1 MKKLH
6 KTLIV
11 SIVSVLTFSLGATPA
26 LAAPFQ
32 TELSTAD
39 GLAAI
44 GPQSLNTTISTAATM
59 PADQMLAVET
69 AELSPSIGSETS
81 SEIGSGIG
89 AGASTFDAVPA
100 LGASATHGFDVD
112 AAIALAQQE
121 VGTSRATG
129 WSQPGECIMS
139 AQRWVRAGG
148 GNWLG
153 GGTPVTNYDTAARLP
168 VSQAQPGDIIQY
180 EHMLAPHAWVSGVHT
195 LMITGVNGDGT
206 FSIIQSNVPF
216 GSGLVT
222 EVESWTPEAPF
233 GFQAVAWRF

>member
-32 TELSTAD
+32 TELSTTD

-59 PADQMLAVET
+59 PADQMLDVATV
-69 AELSPSIGSETS
+69 ELSPSTGAEVASEVGS
-81 SEIGSGIG
+81 
-89 AGASTFDAVPA
+89 GASTFDAVPT
-100 LGASATHGFDVD
+100 LGTSATHGFDVD

-153 GGTPVTNYDTAARLP
+153 GGTPVTNYDTATRLP

-195 LMITGVNGDGT
+195 LMVTGVNGDGT
-206 FSIIQSNVPF
+206 LSIIQSNVPF

-222 EVESWTPEAPF
+222 EVDNWTPETPF